1 MLRLASLG
9 FLSQEPL
16 NGYRLKQQLETY
28 MGSCICA
35 NYGAIY
41 PLLKRMEEHGE
52 ITLLSEEMVEGGQS
66 KKVYGITALGRERW
80 REEMLAN
87 PHESWVNARSRFVI
101 KFFFFSLLQP
111 AERLQLIEHRL
122 MICRLRLA
130 SKQAEKPATDVYQVT
145 VQQRALEM
153 IQSEIEWLTKQLA
166 REQQELAQ
174 KIPEQ

>member
-9 FLSQEPL
+9 FFYQEPL

-28 MGSCICA
+28 MGSCVCA

-41 PLLKRMEEHGE
+41 PLLKRMEERGE
-52 ITLLSEEMVEGGQS
+52 IMLLCEEKVEGGQNS
-66 KKVYGITALGRERW
+66 KVYSITDLGRDRW
-80 REEMLAN
+80 QEEMLAH
-87 PHESWVNARSRFVI
+87 PQESWVNARSRFVI

-122 MICRLRLA
+122 MSCRLRLA
-130 SKQAEKPATDVYQVT
+130 SKKAEKPAADVYQLT

-153 IQSEIEWLTKQLA
+153 IESEIEWLTKQLA
-166 REQQELAQ
+166 REMS
-174 KIPEQ
+174 ICS